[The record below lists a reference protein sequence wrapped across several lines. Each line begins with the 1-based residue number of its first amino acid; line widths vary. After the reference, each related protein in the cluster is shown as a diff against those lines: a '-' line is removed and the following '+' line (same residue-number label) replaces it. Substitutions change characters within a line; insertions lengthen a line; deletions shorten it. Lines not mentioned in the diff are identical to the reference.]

1 MENASSNCATAGLLT
16 INQEKFVM
24 ILDSFRQDVRVG
36 LRVLFKDKT
45 FCFLAVLVLG
55 LGIGAA
61 TTQFTIVN
69 AIVLRGFSFPHP
81 EQLMSV
87 GLIDPKGSDQNN
99 NFGLGNI
106 PTAQDYEDLKAA
118 QKSFS
123 MIGGYLNGSTINVSY
138 KNNPQRYTGA
148 YVTED
153 FFKIIGVSPVLGRD
167 FTAED
172 NKPGAEKVAILGDEI
187 WRRDFGA
194 DRNIVGQ
201 SVRINGKA
209 ATIIGVM
216 PPNFKFPVSEELWTP
231 LYNEFPPQPRG
242 DLRLGA
248 NNNAPAMMG
257 RLKPGVNLDQA
268 NAEFIAL
275 ARHLAQDNPKTNH
288 DLTSASVQPL
298 LHTFTGVQFRQT
310 VWAMLAAVILVLL
323 IACVNVMN
331 MQFGR
336 AALRAKE
343 LAIRGAL
350 GATQWRL
357 VRQMLTESLVVA
369 VFGAVAGVI
378 IAYWAVDFFVRSI
391 NTLPQP
397 VPYYWK
403 FTIDGSVLAFAVV
416 ITLLATI
423 VSGLVPA
430 FLSARGNAAEI
441 MKEGGRGNSNRLVN
455 LITRVL
461 VVGQIAL
468 TAGLLIAATLEIKS
482 IRNQMKLDYGYDENA
497 VYAARMAL
505 MEGAYP
511 SEDSRREFFQR
522 AVSALR
528 TNSQFEF
535 AAMSSRFRMTF
546 DGQGQ
551 YEVDGQNY
559 LTDRDRPR
567 GNFESVSDN
576 YFSTLGLK
584 ILEGRDF
591 TVDDMDSKQPVA
603 IVNASFARK
612 YWGNQSAIGHQVRIF
627 NPAQPQPW
635 RTIVGVVPDTLMQGP
650 FDQQTEGV
658 GMYMPLLGASP
669 APQFC
674 TILVRPRAGQ
684 RADNLGPALS
694 RAVAELDSN
703 LPTYFAGTPGRYHNE
718 ILSGNRIVATL
729 FTIFGI
735 VAFILSAVGLYGVMS
750 FSVNQRT
757 QEFGIRMALGADA
770 ARIFRMVMTQGA
782 WQLAIGLVLGAGG
795 IALLLG
801 VVAAAALK
809 NILFKVNALDP
820 SIYFAV
826 AGLLTLVAAVSCFV
840 PARRATRVNPV
851 EALRYE

>member
-1 MENASSNCATAGLLT
+1 
-16 INQEKFVM
+16 M

-36 LRVLFKDKT
+36 LRVLFKDKI

-55 LGIGAA
+55 LGIGGA
-61 TTQFTIVN
+61 TTQFTVVN

-81 EQLMSV
+81 EQLVSV
-87 GLIDPKGSDQNN
+87 GLIDPKASDQNN
-99 NFGLGNI
+99 NFGVGNI
-106 PTAQDYEDLKAA
+106 PTAQDYQDLKAA
-118 QKSFS
+118 QHSFA
-123 MIGGYLNGSTINVSY
+123 MMAGYLSGSTINVTY
-138 KNNPQRYTGA
+138 KNNPRRYTGG

-153 FFKIIGVSPVLGRD
+153 LFKIIGVSPVLGRD
-167 FTAED
+167 FTVQD
-172 NKPGAEKVAILGDEI
+172 NTPGAEKVAILGDEI

-194 DRNIVGQ
+194 DPNIVGQ

-231 LYNEFPPQPRG
+231 LYNEFPPTPRG
-242 DLRLGA
+242 GLFLGA
-248 NNNAPAMMG
+248 NNRAPAVMG
-257 RLKPGVNLDQA
+257 RLKPGMSLDQA
-268 NAEFIAL
+268 NAEMIAI
-275 ARHLAQDNPKTNH
+275 ARHLAEDNPKTNQN
-288 DLTSASVQPL
+288 LTSASVQPL
-298 LHTFTGVQFRQT
+298 LRAFTGVQLRQT

-350 GATQWRL
+350 GATRWRL

-369 VFGAVAGVI
+369 GFGAVAGVL
-378 IAYWAVDFFVRSI
+378 IAYWAVDLLAGAIQAAPF
-391 NTLPQP
+391 PP
-397 VPYYWK
+397 PYWWQ
-403 FTIDGSVLAFAVV
+403 FTIDARVLVFTLIITVV
-416 ITLLATI
+416 AT
-423 VSGLVPA
+423 VASGLVPA
-430 FLSARGNAAEI
+430 FLSARANAAEI

-455 LITRVL
+455 GITRVL

-468 TAGLLIAATLEIKS
+468 TAALLIAATLQIKS
-482 IRNQMKLDYGYDENA
+482 IRNQTRLDYGYDDNA

-511 SEDSRREFFQR
+511 SDDARREFFKQ
-522 AVSALR
+522 AVRSLS
-528 TNSQFEF
+528 TNPQFES

-567 GNFESVSDN
+567 GNFESVSEG
-576 YFSTLGLK
+576 YFTALGLK
-584 ILEGRDF
+584 VLEGRDF
-591 TVDDMDSKQPVA
+591 TIDDADSKQAVA

-612 YWGNQSAIGHQVRIF
+612 YWGNQSAVGHQVRIY
-627 NPAQPQPW
+627 NPGEPQPW
-635 RTIVGVVPDTLMQGP
+635 RTIIGVAPDLLMQGP
-650 FDQQTEGV
+650 LDQQTETAGF
-658 GMYMPLLGASP
+658 YMPLLGASP

-674 TILVRPRAGQ
+674 TIVVRPRAGQ
-684 RADNLGPALS
+684 RAETIGPVLS
-694 RAVAELDSN
+694 RAVADLDSN
-703 LPTYFAGTPGRYHNE
+703 LPIYFAGTPARFHHE
-718 ILSGNRIVATL
+718 VLSGNRLIATL

-820 SIYFAV
+820 TIYFAV
-826 AGLLTLVAAVSCFV
+826 AGMLTLVAAASCFV
-840 PARRATRVNPV
+840 PARRATRVNPM

>member
-1 MENASSNCATAGLLT
+1 
-16 INQEKFVM
+16 M

-45 FCFLAVLVLG
+45 FCFLAVLVLA
-55 LGIGAA
+55 LGIGGA

-81 EQLMSV
+81 EQLMTV
-87 GLIDPKGSDQNN
+87 GLIDPKASDQNN
-99 NFGLGNI
+99 NFGTGNI
-106 PTAQDYEDLKAA
+106 PAAQDYEDLKAA

-123 MIGGYLNGSTINVSY
+123 MMAGYLNGSTINVTY

-153 FFKIIGVSPVLGRD
+153 FFKVIGVSPVLGRD
-167 FTAED
+167 FTAAD
-172 NKPGAEKVAILGDEI
+172 NKPGAEKVTILGDEI
-187 WRRDFGA
+187 WRRDFSA
-194 DRNIVGQ
+194 DPNIVGQ

-216 PPNFKFPVSEELWTP
+216 PPNFKFPISEELWTP

-242 DLRLGA
+242 DLRIGA
-248 NNNAPAMMG
+248 SNNAPAVMG
-257 RLKPGVNLDQA
+257 RLKAGVTMDQA
-268 NAEFIAL
+268 NLEFIAL
-275 ARHLAQDNPKTNH
+275 ARHLAQDNPKTNQN
-288 DLTSASVQPL
+288 LTSASVQPL

-336 AALRAKE
+336 AALRTRE

-350 GATQWRL
+350 GATRWRL
-357 VRQMLTESLVVA
+357 MRQMLTESLLVA
-369 VFGAVAGVI
+369 VLGTITGVI
-378 IAYWAVDFFVRSI
+378 IAYWAVDLFVRSI
-391 NTLPQP
+391 NALPFP
-397 VPYYWK
+397 APYYWK
-403 FTIDGSVLAFAVV
+403 FTIDGPVLVFTVAL
-416 ITLLATI
+416 TLLATI
-423 VSGLVPA
+423 ASGLVPA

-441 MKEGGRGNSNRLVN
+441 MKEGGRGNSSRLVN
-455 LITRVL
+455 VITRML
-461 VVGQIAL
+461 VIGQIAL
-468 TAGLLIAATLEIKS
+468 TAALLIAATLEIKS
-482 IRNQMKLDYGYDENA
+482 IRNQMKLDYGYDEDA
-497 VYAARMAL
+497 IYAARMAL

-522 AVSALR
+522 AVRALR
-528 TNSQFEF
+528 ANFQFES

-576 YFSTLGLK
+576 YFKTLGLK

-591 TVDDMDSKQPVA
+591 TVDDIDSKQPVA

-627 NPAQPQPW
+627 NPGQPQPW

-658 GMYMPLLGASP
+658 GFYMPLLGASP

-674 TILVRPRAGQ
+674 TILVRPHAGQ
-684 RADNLGPALS
+684 RADTLGLALS

-703 LPTYFAGTPGRYHNE
+703 LPTYFAGTPGQFHNE
-718 ILSGNRIVATL
+718 ILSANRITATL

-795 IALLLG
+795 VALLLG
-801 VVAAAALK
+801 VVVAAALK
-809 NILFKVNALDP
+809 NILFRVNALDP
-820 SIYFAV
+820 AIYFAV
-826 AGLLTLVAAVSCFV
+826 TGLLTLVAALSCFV

>member
-1 MENASSNCATAGLLT
+1 
-16 INQEKFVM
+16 M

-36 LRVLFKDKT
+36 LRVLFKEKS
-45 FCFLAVLVLG
+45 FCILATLVLA
-55 LGIGAA
+55 LGIGGA
-61 TTQFTIVN
+61 TTQFTVVN

-87 GLIDPKGSDQNN
+87 GLIDPKATDQNN
-99 NFGLGNI
+99 NFGNGNI
-106 PTAQDYEDLKAA
+106 PAAQDYEDLKAA

-123 MIGGYLNGSTINVSY
+123 QMAGYLSGSTINVTY
-138 KNNPQRYTGA
+138 KNNPQRYTGG

-153 FFKIIGVSPVLGRD
+153 LFKIVGVSPVMGRD

-172 NKPGAEKVAILGDEI
+172 NKPGAEKVTILGDEI

-194 DRNIVGQ
+194 DPNIVGQ
-201 SVRINGKA
+201 SVRINGKP

-216 PPNFKFPVSEELWTP
+216 PPNFKFPFSEELWTP
-231 LYNEFPPQPRG
+231 LYNEFPPTARG
-242 DLRLGA
+242 ELQLGA
-248 NNNAPAMMG
+248 NNRAPAVMG
-257 RLKPGVNLDQA
+257 RLKPGVTLDQA

-275 ARHLAQDNPKTNH
+275 ARHLAEDNPKTNQNF
-288 DLTSASVQPL
+288 TSASVQPL
-298 LHTFTGVQFRQT
+298 LKAFTGVQLRQT

-336 AALRAKE
+336 AALRSKE

-350 GATQWRL
+350 GATRWRL

-369 VFGAVAGVI
+369 VFGAAAGVLL
-378 IAYWAVDFFVRSI
+378 AYWSVDLLARAVKAAPF
-391 NTLPQP
+391 PP
-397 VPYYWK
+397 PYWWQ
-403 FTIDGSVLAFAVV
+403 FTIDGRVLAFTLI
-416 ITLLATI
+416 ITLLATV

-430 FLSARGNAAEI
+430 FLSARANAAEI
-441 MKEGGRGNSNRLVN
+441 MKEGGRGNTNRLVN
-455 LITRVL
+455 GITRVL

-468 TAGLLIAATLEIKS
+468 TAALLIAATLQVKS
-482 IRNQMKLDYGYDENA
+482 IRNQTRLDYGYDEDG

-522 AVSALR
+522 AVRSLR
-528 TNSQFEF
+528 ANQQFVS
-535 AAMSSRFRMTF
+535 AAMTDRFRMTF
-546 DGQGQ
+546 APSGQ

-567 GNFESVSDN
+567 CNYESVSDN
-576 YFSTLGLK
+576 YFATLGLK
-584 ILEGRDF
+584 VREGRDF
-591 TVDDMDSKQPVA
+591 TIDDIDSKQPVA

-612 YWGNQSAIGHQVRIF
+612 YWGNQSALGHQVRIF

-650 FDQQTEGV
+650 FDQQTEAAGF
-658 GMYMPLLGASP
+658 YMPLLGASP
-669 APQFC
+669 ATQFC
-674 TILVRPRAGQ
+674 TIVVRPRAGQ
-684 RADNLGPALS
+684 RAETLGPALS
-694 RAVAELDSN
+694 RAVSDLDSN
-703 LPTYFAGTPGRYHNE
+703 LPTYFPGTPARFHHE
-718 ILSGNRIVATL
+718 ILSGNRLIATL
-729 FTIFGI
+729 FSIFGG
-735 VAFILSAVGLYGVMS
+735 VAFTLSAVGLYGVMS

-770 ARIFRMVMTQGA
+770 KRIFRMVMTQGA

-820 SIYFAV
+820 TIYFAV
-826 AGLLTLVAAVSCFV
+826 SALLTAVAAASCFV
-840 PARRATRVNPV
+840 PARRATRVDPMV
-851 EALRYE
+851 ALRYE